1 MSKFSK
7 AEGFKIITKKSVVF
21 LSTKKE
27 ISERENKKFTI
38 ASKTIQNLRMNLT
51 KEWKD
56 LDTES

>member
-7 AEGFKIITKKSVVF
+7 DEGFKIIIKKSVVF